1 MIVDVEVVKVKVDHI
16 PSSFDKHVS
25 QNITDFKE
33 VHSRLSKLRDEIN
46 EDIENTWK
54 EVDRLNRWK
63 WMFTGIL
70 LTLIWQVMTLTNA
83 FTSFFR
89 TNQMKTFLEHTKDQ
103 QEEGLGDMGRKGG
116 GKPKEPIKNKVTGGD
131 KKKGPG
137 LMDRVKHG

>member
-1 MIVDVEVVKVKVDHI
+1 MRLTEGEKVADDKLVPGSEVREAIVDVEVVKVKVDHI
-16 PSSFDKHVS
+16 ANAFDKHVS

-70 LTLIWQVMTLTNA
+70 LTLTFAMTVMQTYATYVGA
-83 FTSFFR
+83 
-89 TNQMKTFLEHTKDQ
+89 
-103 QEEGLGDMGRKGG
+103 
-116 GKPKEPIKNKVTGGD
+116 IK
-131 KKKGPG
+131 
-137 LMDRVKHG
+137 

>member
-1 MIVDVEVVKVKVDHI
+1 MADEKLVPGEEVRNAIVDVEVVKVKVDHI
-16 PSSFDKHVS
+16 ASSFEKHVS

-70 LTLIWQVMTLTNA
+70 LTLTFAMTLMQTYA
-83 FTSFFR
+83 SFF
-89 TNQMKTFLEHTKDQ
+89 
-103 QEEGLGDMGRKGG
+103 GA
-116 GKPKEPIKNKVTGGD
+116 IK
-131 KKKGPG
+131 
-137 LMDRVKHG
+137 